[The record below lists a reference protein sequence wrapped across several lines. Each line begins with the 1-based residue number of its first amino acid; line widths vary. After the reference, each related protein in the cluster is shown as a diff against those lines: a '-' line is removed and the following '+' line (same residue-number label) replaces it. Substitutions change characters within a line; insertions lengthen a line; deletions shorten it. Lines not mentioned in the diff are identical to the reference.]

1 MPPSEQSSSWLKVKD
16 SSQKTYKKGLKQ
28 LFQEDPHRAQSFTFK
43 ESFALIDISKQWIDS
58 DLLNAALEFAQE
70 HHIDSL
76 FKQVY
81 HGSIFNKT
89 ESRAV
94 LHTALRAE
102 KNDTIAVHDESI
114 IEKIDEVK
122 KSIQLYS
129 DGIRQGII
137 QGYSGKPF
145 TDIVNIGI
153 GGSDLGP
160 HMVCDALRHFAQKN
174 LNIHFVSNIDPT
186 HVSDTLSTC
195 NPETT
200 LFIIASKTFTTE
212 ETLANANAA
221 KAWFLQ
227 SGGKDVS
234 KHFVA
239 LSTNYEATA
248 EFGIHPDRVF
258 VFWDW
263 IGGRFSLWSAIGLS
277 IAISIGYDGFCN
289 LLHGAYYM
297 DMHMYNTPL
306 KDNIPVILALIDII
320 NTNCY
325 SISTQAILPYDE
337 YLRLFPSFLQ
347 QMLMESNGKYITKN
361 GDPVQW
367 QTSPIV
373 WGQPGT
379 DSQHSFFQLL
389 HQGTQIVNAEFII
402 CAQTHNPIEDMH
414 ERLIA
419 NCFAQSAALMLGKS
433 EQEVLT
439 ELQAS
444 GFSDQKIQELL
455 PHKIFQGNR
464 PSTTILLNELNPFTL
479 GWLIALY
486 EHRTFVQGVLW
497 DICSYDQWGVELGKQ
512 LAKQILPSIKDTYH
526 SGHHDSSTTNLIEA
540 YKAMNIKG
548 H

>member
-1 MPPSEQSSSWLKVKD
+1 MPPSEQSPSWLKVKD

-28 LFQEDPHRAQSFTFK
+28 LFQEDPHRAHSFTFK
-43 ESFALIDISKQWIDS
+43 ESFALIDISKQLIDS
-58 DLLNAALEFAQE
+58 DLLNAAIEFAQE

-81 HGSIFNKT
+81 QGSIFNKT

-94 LHTALRAE
+94 LHTALRAV
-102 KNDTIAVHDESI
+102 KNDIIVIHDESV

-122 KSIQLYS
+122 KSIHLYS
-129 DGIRQGII
+129 DGIRQGVI

-186 HVSDTLSTC
+186 HISDTLSTC

-212 ETLANANAA
+212 ETLANAKAA

-239 LSTNYEATA
+239 VSTNYEATA

-258 VFWDW
+258 VFWEW
-263 IGGRFSLWSAIGLS
+263 IGGRFSLWSSIGLS
-277 IAISIGYDGFCN
+277 IAISIGYDEFSN

-337 YLRLFPSFLQ
+337 YLRLLPSFLQ
-347 QMLMESNGKYITKN
+347 QMLMESNGKYITKDGN
-361 GDPVQW
+361 QVQW

-402 CAQTHNPIEDMH
+402 CAQTHNPIADMH

-433 EQEVLT
+433 EQEVLI

-444 GFSDQKIQELL
+444 GFSHQKIQELL

-486 EHRTFVQGVLW
+486 EHRTFVQGILW

-512 LAKQILPSIKDTYH
+512 LAKQILPSIKDEYH

>member
-1 MPPSEQSSSWLKVKD
+1 
-16 SSQKTYKKGLKQ
+16 
-28 LFQEDPHRAQSFTFK
+28 
-43 ESFALIDISKQWIDS
+43 
-58 DLLNAALEFAQE
+58 
-70 HHIDSL
+70 
-76 FKQVY
+76 
-81 HGSIFNKT
+81 
-89 ESRAV
+89 
-94 LHTALRAE
+94 
-102 KNDTIAVHDESI
+102 
-114 IEKIDEVK
+114 
-122 KSIQLYS
+122 
-129 DGIRQGII
+129 
-137 QGYSGKPF
+137 
-145 TDIVNIGI
+145 
-153 GGSDLGP
+153 
-160 HMVCDALRHFAQKN
+160 
-174 LNIHFVSNIDPT
+174 
-186 HVSDTLSTC
+186 
-195 NPETT
+195 
-200 LFIIASKTFTTE
+200 
-212 ETLANANAA
+212 
-221 KAWFLQ
+221 
-227 SGGKDVS
+227 
-234 KHFVA
+234 
-239 LSTNYEATA
+239 
-248 EFGIHPDRVF
+248 
-258 VFWDW
+258 
-263 IGGRFSLWSAIGLS
+263 
-277 IAISIGYDGFCN
+277 
-289 LLHGAYYM
+289 M

-361 GDPVQW
+361 GDQVQW

-402 CAQTHNPIEDMH
+402 CAQTHNPIADMH

-433 EQEVLT
+433 EQEVLI

-486 EHRTFVQGVLW
+486 EHRTFVQGILW

>member
-1 MPPSEQSSSWLKVKD
+1 
-16 SSQKTYKKGLKQ
+16 
-28 LFQEDPHRAQSFTFK
+28 
-43 ESFALIDISKQWIDS
+43 
-58 DLLNAALEFAQE
+58 
-70 HHIDSL
+70 
-76 FKQVY
+76 
-81 HGSIFNKT
+81 
-89 ESRAV
+89 
-94 LHTALRAE
+94 LHTALRAD
-102 KNDTIAVHDESI
+102 KNKTIMVHDESVI
-114 IEKIDEVK
+114 DKIDEVK
-122 KSIQLYS
+122 KDIEIFS
-129 DGIRQGII
+129 DGIRQGVI

-160 HMVCDALRHFAQKN
+160 HMVCDALRHFSQKN
-174 LNIHFVSNIDPT
+174 LNIHFVSNVDPT
-186 HVSDTLSTC
+186 HISDTLSTC

-200 LFIIASKTFTTE
+200 IFIIASKTFTTE

-277 IAISIGYDGFCN
+277 IAISIGYDGFCK
-289 LLHGAYYM
+289 LLDGAFYM

-325 SISTQAILPYDE
+325 SIPTQAILPYDE

-347 QMLMESNGKYITKN
+347 QMLMESNGKYITKGGN
-361 GDPVQW
+361 HVQW

-402 CAQTHNPIEDMH
+402 CARSHNPISDMH

-433 EQEVLT
+433 EQEVLI
-439 ELQAS
+439 ELQATGLS
-444 GFSDQKIQELL
+444 HQKIQELL

-464 PSTTILLNELNPFTL
+464 PSTTILMNELNPFTL

-512 LAKQILPSIKDTYH
+512 LAKQILPSIKDEHH
-526 SGHHDSSTTNLIEA
+526 SGHHDSSTNNLIEA
-540 YKAMNIKG
+540 YKAMNIRG

>member
-1 MPPSEQSSSWLKVKD
+1 MPPTEQSPTWLKVKD
-16 SSQKTYKKGLKQ
+16 FSQKTYKKGLKQ
-28 LFQEDPHRAQSFTFK
+28 LFQEDPHRAPSFTFK
-43 ESFALIDISKQWIDS
+43 EPFALVDISKQLIDKE
-58 DLLNAALEFAQE
+58 LLNAALDFAQE
-70 HHIDSL
+70 HRIDSL

-94 LHTALRAE
+94 LHTALRAD
-102 KNDTIAVHDESI
+102 KNKTIMVQDESVI
-114 IEKIDEVK
+114 DKIDEVK
-122 KSIQLYS
+122 KNIELFS

-145 TDIVNIGI
+145 KDIVNIGI

-160 HMVCDALRHFAQKN
+160 HMVCDALRHFSQKN

-186 HVSDTLSTC
+186 HISDTLSVC

-277 IAISIGYDGFCN
+277 IAISIGYDGFCK
-289 LLHGAYYM
+289 LLDGAFYM

-306 KDNIPVILALIDII
+306 KDNIPVLLALIDII

-325 SISTQAILPYDE
+325 SIATQAILPYDE

-347 QMLMESNGKYITKN
+347 QMLMESNGKYITKDGN
-361 GDPVQW
+361 RVQW

-389 HQGTQIVNAEFII
+389 HQGTQIVNAELII
-402 CAQTHNPIEDMH
+402 CAQTHNPIADMH

-433 EQEVLT
+433 EQDVLI
-439 ELQAS
+439 ELQATGLS
-444 GFSDQKIQELL
+444 HQKIQELL

-464 PSTTILLNELNPFTL
+464 PSTTILMNELNPFTL

-512 LAKQILPSIKDTYH
+512 LAKQILPSIKDEQH
-526 SGHHDSSTTNLIEA
+526 SGHHDSSTHNLIEA